1 MVQITAGGGGIAALT
16 VAQREAITFRSGT
29 DDCAAWHYQGSNGAC
44 VVMAGGAG
52 VTKEPATDR
61 FAARFHAAGYSVLA
75 FDYRHIGESGGSPR
89 QVVRIPEQL
98 ADWEAALDCAASLAE
113 VEASKIAGW
122 GFSLAAGHLLR
133 LAARAPDQRRLA
145 AVIAQAPLADG
156 VVSSPRALGHET
168 PGVLARFPLIAL
180 RDVARGLAGR
190 EPLVVPLAGPRGA
203 VAMLTTPDASD
214 GDGALNPG
222 NRYPEWEQTIA
233 ARSVVPIALYRPGRA
248 ASRISCPLLAVIS
261 TGDQTV
267 LAAPALKAARR
278 APAGE
283 ILQIDGAHYAAF
295 LDQHETVVAAELDFL
310 RRHLLHGTAR
320 TGSPDMTS
328 SSATAMPPRP
338 PAAGWPAAGAN

>member
-1 MVQITAGGGGIAALT
+1 MDHITSGGGGIAALT
-16 VAQREAITFRSGT
+16 TAQRQRIAFRSGT
-29 DDCAAWHYQGSNGAC
+29 DECAAWHYRGSNGAC

-75 FDYRHIGESGGSPR
+75 FDHRHIGESGGTPR

-98 ADWEAALDCAASLAE
+98 ADWEAALNCAASLPE

-133 LAARAPDQRRLA
+133 LAARPPHQHRLA

-156 VVSSPRALGHET
+156 AVSSPHALSHET

-180 RDVARGLAGR
+180 RDVARGLTGR
-190 EPLVVPLAGPRGA
+190 DPLVVPLAGPRGA
-203 VAMLTTPDASD
+203 VAMLTTPDATD
-214 GDGALNPG
+214 GDRALNPG
-222 NRYPEWEQTIA
+222 NVYPGWQQTIA
-233 ARSVVPIALYRPGRA
+233 ARSVVPIALYRPGRT
-248 ASRISCPLLAVIS
+248 ASRISCPLLVVIS
-261 TGDQTV
+261 TRDETV

-283 ILQIDGAHYAAF
+283 IFQIDGTHYAAF
-295 LDQHETVVAAELDFL
+295 LDQHEAVVAAELDFL
-310 RRHLLHGTAR
+310 RRQLLQD
-320 TGSPDMTS
+320 SP
-328 SSATAMPPRP
+328 
-338 PAAGWPAAGAN
+338 GNG